1 MYHYVSNGMSFV
13 FFGFQA
19 FKKDRG
25 GKYCTD
31 EEISLNWSFLKTE
44 VDAGDFLI
52 DCRSQT
58 AYEQETLEGAYYFPF
73 IKKAFGSDP
82 ESHKK
87 LCGPMQSVLNE
98 IQKSKK
104 NRVIVF
110 DEGMGMFS
118 SRMVYFLR
126 AMGFTESFVLGRKW
140 PFEGTKR
147 PGNHKMEFE
156 PADKSKPIES
166 VVDKAFMEK
175 NLTKLQI
182 FDART
187 LEEYEGRLPRLTAP
201 EEGTLCGR
209 LPGAFLWDWRNLYD
223 ADANLIDRTVFKKR
237 LNGFPFMPER
247 PTVIYDY
254 NGARSCLLALML
266 KETGYID
273 VNTYQ
278 GSWFEWRKSSLPKQ
292 AVSMFGQKIPAAAA
306 PRVGGLDRKKV

>member
-1 MYHYVSNGMSFV
+1 
-13 FFGFQA
+13 
-19 FKKDRG
+19 
-25 GKYCTD
+25 
-31 EEISLNWSFLKTE
+31 LNWSFLKTE
-44 VDAGDFLI
+44 VEAGDFLI

-58 AYEQETLEGAYYFPF
+58 AYEEETLDGAFYFPF

-82 ESHKK
+82 ESQKK
-87 LCGPMQSVLNE
+87 LYGPMLALTQE

-104 NRVIVF
+104 TRVLVF

-118 SRMVYFLR
+118 TRMVFLLR
-126 AMGFTESFVLGRKW
+126 GMGIKESYVLSKKW
-140 PFEGTKR
+140 PFEGTKK
-147 PGNHKMEFE
+147 PGTLKMEYT
-156 PADKSKPIES
+156 PSDKTKPIEG

-187 LEEYEGRLPRLTAP
+187 MDEYEGRLPRLTAP

-223 ADANLIDRTVFKKR
+223 AEANLIDRSLFKKR

-266 KETGYID
+266 QEAGYID
-273 VNTYQ
+273 ISTYQ

-292 AVSMFGQKIPAAAA
+292 AVSMFGQKAAPVAA
-306 PRVGGLDRKKV
+306 PRVGGVDRKKV

>member
-1 MYHYVSNGMSFV
+1 M
-13 FFGFQA
+13 
-19 FKKDRG
+19 
-25 GKYCTD
+25 
-31 EEISLNWSFLKTE
+31 NWSFLKTE
-44 VDAGDFLI
+44 IDAGDFVI
-52 DCRSQT
+52 DCRAQS
-58 AYEQETLEGAYYFPF
+58 AYEQETLEGAYHFPF

-87 LCGPMQSVLNE
+87 LCGPMQAVINE
-98 IQKSKK
+98 IVKTKK
-104 NRVIVF
+104 NRIVVF

-118 SRMVYFLR
+118 TRMVFLLR
-126 AMGFTESFVLGRKW
+126 AMDVKESYLLGRKW

-147 PGNHKMEFE
+147 LGTHKMEFE
-156 PADKSKPIES
+156 SAEKSKPIEG

-187 LEEYEGRLPRLTAP
+187 MDEYEGKLPRLTSP

-223 ADANLIDRTVFKKR
+223 AEGNIIDRSVFKKR

-266 KETGYID
+266 KESGYLD
-273 VNTYQ
+273 VSTYQ

-292 AVSMFGQKIPAAAA
+292 VVSIFGQKSAQVAP
-306 PRVGGLDRKKV
+306 PRVGGMDRKKV